1 MKPTTMWRLALLVL
15 FAATPILCGC
25 GSEYPPRYPISG
37 VVKFRD
43 GSPVKTGTI
52 EACVP
57 GSPWTATGTIARDGT
72 FSLTTVKPNDGAIAG
87 EHQVIVRQLIVTYLP
102 VKGHHDHGK
111 LVDPK
116 FADYKTSK
124 LTLTVDKAGNN
135 KVELIVDEK
144 PSK

>member
-1 MKPTTMWRLALLVL
+1 MKLTSMWRFALPLCLVL
-15 FAATPILCGC
+15 VPIFCGC
-25 GSEYPPRYPISG
+25 GSEYPARYPVSG
-37 VVKFRD
+37 VIKFRD

-52 EACVP
+52 ETSVP
-57 GSPWTATGTIARDGT
+57 GSPWTATGTISRDGT

-102 VKGHHDHGK
+102 VQGHHDHGK

-124 LTLTVDKAGNN
+124 LTLTVNKAGNN
-135 KVELIVDEK
+135 QVELIVDEK